1 MGQIREPKPCLLVV
15 AAFSRHASALEWAK
29 ARLVER
35 FGPIALTSPSYCFD
49 HTAYYS
55 REMGQGLT
63 KLLWAF
69 ADLVAADALPEIK
82 RATNALEEEIKADQT
97 FAERRPLNLDPGLLS
112 LGKFVLATTKDQQ
125 HRIYLRDGIFAEV
138 TLRFR
143 GGAFQP
149 WPWTYAD
156 YREPLV
162 LEFLLK
168 AREYYKQRLR
178 G

>member
-1 MGQIREPKPCLLVV
+1 MGEIREPKPCLLVV
-15 AAFSRHASALEWAK
+15 AGFSRYASALEWARS
-29 ARLVER
+29 RLVER
-35 FGPIALTSPSYCFD
+35 FGPIVLTSPSYRFD

-55 REMGQGLT
+55 QEMGQELT
-63 KLLWAF
+63 KLFWAF
-69 ADLVAADALPEIK
+69 GELVAADALPEIK
-82 RATNALEEEIKADQT
+82 RATNALEEEIKADWS

-138 TLRFR
+138 TLRYR

-156 YREPLV
+156 YQEPLV
-162 LEFLLK
+162 LEFLRQ
-168 AREYYKQRLR
+168 AREYYKERLR
-178 G
+178 R